1 MKGEGK
7 GAERGREGEERRKGV
22 GKGRRE
28 GKRKKGERKWEEMGG
43 KGIKVC
49 IKIKRT

>member
-7 GAERGREGEERRKGV
+7 GAERGMEGEERRK
-22 GKGRRE
+22 RE

-43 KGIKVC
+43 EGIKVC